1 MFAVVDISPT
11 GTILSKSTLISLYSL
26 LIWSNFISALDIGIR
41 ALSVC
46 RSDLAFKLA
55 SLQ

>member
-1 MFAVVDISPT
+1 MFAVVDISPI

-26 LIWSNFISALDIGIR
+26 LVWLNFISALDTGIR

-46 RSDLAFKLA
+46 RSDLVFKLA

>member
-26 LIWSNFISALDIGIR
+26 LVWLNFISALDTGIR

-46 RSDLAFKLA
+46 RSDLVFKLA

>member
-1 MFAVVDISPT
+1 MFAVVDISLT
-11 GTILSKSTLISLYSL
+11 GTILSKFTLISLYSL
-26 LIWSNFISALDIGIR
+26 LVWSNFISSLDIGIR